1 MEFIA
6 LLKMIMGNF
15 VYLDPTIIL
24 SLIILQHQR
33 NLPRAI
39 AISLITVTVTYV
51 FTNVAFYTTLSPLEV
66 RGSTAVAVVCS

>member
-24 SLIILQHQR
+24 SLIIFDLMKKM
-33 NLPRAI
+33 AFI
-39 AISLITVTVTYV
+39 ALVKIIKPLFNKIQSSDIIK
-51 FTNVAFYTTLSPLEV
+51 NVEYTRMIVVKLLSYKI
-66 RGSTAVAVVCS
+66 

>member
-24 SLIILQHQR
+24 NLIIFDLMKKM
-33 NLPRAI
+33 AFI
-39 AISLITVTVTYV
+39 ALVKIIKPLFNKIQSSDIIK
-51 FTNVAFYTTLSPLEV
+51 NVEYTRMIVVKLLSYKI
-66 RGSTAVAVVCS
+66 